1 MPNNEK
7 DLDSGKKEEFTRLS
21 VNSLPSSKW
30 LELSLLEKP
39 LVVQIRLGDYL
50 NERDFG
56 LLGKSYFNQAIE
68 RVMNVSDVKSIWLFS
83 NDIATARTVI
93 SEKYSDLV
101 REIDSNL
108 NSAETLQ
115 IMRLGSAF
123 VISNST
129 FGWWGAFLSH
139 SDNPIVVCP
148 YPWFAELESPSEMF
162 PPNWLTVN
170 PWL

>member
-1 MPNNEK
+1 MGEN
-7 DLDSGKKEEFTRLS
+7 
-21 VNSLPSSKW
+21 
-30 LELSLLEKP
+30 
-39 LVVQIRLGDYL
+39 
-50 NERDFG
+50 
-56 LLGKSYFNQAIE
+56 YFNQAIE
-68 RVMNVSDVKSIWLFS
+68 SVMKVRDIKSIWLFS
-83 NDIATARTVI
+83 NDIKKARTMI

-115 IMRLGSAF
+115 IMRLGSDF

-148 YPWFAELESPSEMF
+148 FPWFAELESPSEMC